1 VEILEDDASR
11 CQHGIE
17 PRSISFKGVVQTLE
31 AFQSVIAI
39 QGQHD
44 NDLRLKLYRQLLD
57 AIATYRVAIGLI
69 DLNLVSESEDQST
82 MRFSGNLGMKSNA
95 IWQNTL

>member
-1 VEILEDDASR
+1 MQAAAK
-11 CQHGIE
+11 HGIE
-17 PRSISFKGVVQTLE
+17 PRSISFKRAVQTLE

-44 NDLRLKLYRQLLD
+44 NDFRLKLYRQLLN
-57 AIATYRVAIGLI
+57 AIATYRVVDRPNRFEPSLRKRRP
-69 DLNLVSESEDQST
+69 ST
-82 MRFSGNLGMKSNA
+82 MRFSGNPGMKSNA